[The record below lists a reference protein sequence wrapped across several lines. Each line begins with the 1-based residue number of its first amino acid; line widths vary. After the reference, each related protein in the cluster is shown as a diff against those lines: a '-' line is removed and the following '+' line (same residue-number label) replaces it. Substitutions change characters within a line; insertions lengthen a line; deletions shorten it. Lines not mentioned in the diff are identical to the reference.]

1 MEANLATVAS
11 GEVTHAVRDTTI
23 DGQNIKKND
32 YLGIVDGKIV
42 ITNPDMKTTAIGM
55 VKKMLDEDSEIV
67 TILYGEDGDKKTA
80 EAIKEA
86 VEDVDDELDIQ
97 IYEGGQPVYPYLI
110 SVE

>member
-1 MEANLATVAS
+1 MEANIGNVAS

-23 DGQNIKKND
+23 DGQEIKKND

-42 ITNPDMKTTAIGM
+42 ETNPDLEETAIEM

-67 TILYGEDGDKKTA
+67 TILFGEDGTEETA
-80 EAIKEA
+80 QAIKAA
-86 VEDVDDELDIQ
+86 VEEVDDELDIQ